1 MSKIIEYILTL
12 WIILTLNFFLPRL
25 MPGDPFLFVAGDEGN
40 TVAQDTESIRESYI
54 KYYGLGQPVHI
65 QYVHYIFELFQGH
78 LGHSFHFNE
87 SVSAILL
94 KRFPWTVFLIV
105 SAVVLSTIIGIVL
118 GSISAWFQG
127 RFLDQFLY
135 LCLILIAEIPA
146 FLLALIFLFIFSAE
160 FNLFP
165 LSGAIT
171 HFAGYKGWKWLAD
184 ICHHAALPILS
195 LTLVR
200 SSGMY
205 LLARNSM
212 ITVIAKDYIRT
223 ATAKGLSQYRIL
235 FRHIIKNAML
245 PIVTRIFLSLG
256 SLVGGAI
263 LVENVFS
270 YPGLGLLM
278 REAVLMHDYP
288 LIQGIFLL
296 VTVCVLTANYLAD
309 WVYGC
314 LDPRVSI
321 KGRE

>member
-54 KYYGLGQPVHI
+54 KYYGLGKPIHI
-65 QYVHYIFELFQGH
+65 QYIHYIFELFQGN

-105 SAVVLSTIIGIVL
+105 SAVVLSTIIGVVL

-127 RFLDQFLY
+127 RFLDHFLY
-135 LCLILIAEIPA
+135 VCLILIAEIPA
-146 FLLALIFLFIFSAE
+146 FLLALIFLFFFSAE
-160 FNLFP
+160 LNLFP

-212 ITVIAKDYIRT
+212 ITVMAKDYIRT
-223 ATAKGLSQYRIL
+223 ATAKGLSRYRIL

-309 WVYGC
+309 WIYVC
-314 LDPRVSI
+314 LDHRVSI
-321 KGRE
+321 KDRE